1 MRRGVVLLFQLVSF
15 LASTI
20 QKAEAW
26 TINGVCSPDKIRAFT
41 KNAIVAAGIA
51 VSVSFAPSTANAEP
65 YWTGSYSGECF
76 TTYNH
81 SRFFIILVKRK
92 ELLGTMPS
100 ALI

>member
-1 MRRGVVLLFQLVSF
+1 MRSGVVLLFQLVSF
-15 LASTI
+15 LATI

-41 KNAIVAAGIA
+41 ENAIVAAGIA

-81 SRFFIILVKRK
+81 SRVFINLVKRK